1 MGKERRYCKNKT
13 KGSRRGRKW
22 DEATRTGVLMD
33 MIAANNICAVARKWG
48 VPEST
53 IRTWISE
60 EMAKPEGIYEQ
71 ARREAA
77 RQVAAAAADAAL
89 KQVGYLARRVEAN
102 ARNAEICAGLAE
114 RLRQDVRARNWDG
127 VGRHLTTEAER
138 AAAADTKALVVYS
151 APDSYDKALD
161 DGERAEIER
170 MMELHAPMDDKS
182 ATVMAQAL
190 VEITARAAALGAAAQ
205 EATAESAEPPVLYL
219 GELDSGQG
227 EEVEVD
233 E

>member
-60 EMAKPEGIYEQ
+60 EMEKPEGVYEQ

-77 RQVAAAAADAAL
+77 RQVAAAAANAAL
-89 KQVGYLARRVEAN
+89 KQVSYLARRVEAN
-102 ARNAEICAGLAE
+102 ARNAEICEGLAE

>member
-33 MIAANNICAVARKWG
+33 VIAANNICAVARKWG

-102 ARNAEICAGLAE
+102 ARNAEICEGLAE

-205 EATAESAEPPVLYL
+205 EATAESTEPPVLYL

>member
-102 ARNAEICAGLAE
+102 ARNAEICEGLAE

-205 EATAESAEPPVLYL
+205 EATAASAEPPVLSL

>member
-60 EMAKPEGIYEQ
+60 EMEKPEGIYEQ

>member
-102 ARNAEICAGLAE
+102 ARNAEICEGLAE

-219 GELDSGQG
+219 GELDSGQE

>member
-102 ARNAEICAGLAE
+102 ARNAEICEGLAE
-114 RLRQDVRARNWDG
+114 RLRQDVRARNWNG

>member
-60 EMAKPEGIYEQ
+60 EMAKPDGIYEQ

-102 ARNAEICAGLAE
+102 ARNAEICEGLAE

>member
-53 IRTWISE
+53 IRTWIGE

-102 ARNAEICAGLAE
+102 ARNAEICEGLAE